1 MSERRRRS
9 TRSRFRGNY
18 SDEKEK
24 ESEKSKTKEK
34 ERSRE
39 KDLKEEKKEKEE
51 EKEVNNIIL
60 TSQNDSSN
68 PEYSSIHL
76 NKEKLLELLK
86 CPLCKGY
93 YRTPYTINECMH
105 TFCRSCIF
113 KYFGASAQRETC
125 PICNT
130 KIGGRPMD
138 SLIYDNY
145 LDSLL
150 NILFPKFEEID
161 KKNIKLLY
169 KKFRE
174 IGNSL
179 PDDEEEAKL
188 KRPNVKIYIM
198 PENKKEH
205 NFFGSFLV
213 PKNFDVKSLKE
224 LILKKI
230 NKSDID
236 TNFIIVKYKDNELL
250 NNFTMEII
258 DNKYG
263 FDQDKNTF
271 YYDIIK

>member
-1 MSERRRRS
+1 MSERRRS

-188 KRPNVKIYIM
+188 KMPNVKIYIM

-213 PKNFDVKSLKE
+213 PKNIDVKSLKE
-224 LILKKI
+224 LILQKI

-263 FDQDKNTF
+263 FDQHKNTF